1 MGRFLSAVL
10 RTKSNDLSAVYK
22 SAGWLPFLTESGDL
36 DMCSMTNTS
45 EKHEICYISANSAPR
60 LTKTINLLL
69 ELLFVK
75 PTLCSGVSVSSVVET
90 LKNTTFAKFRQY
102 FCKGDYAHIS
112 TFMCEVHRRQELEW
126 WYCELCTLENVKPM
140 QFDIFREDLC
150 KTLKIQVMVDQ
161 KNIKHNLNIAKD
173 IADPRHWVFLF
184 FLVPSLIIMPYF
196 RVQLT
201 KFLDKFIC

>member
-1 MGRFLSAVL
+1 MVPIYQTWATTTKDLPPATIIRRTTFLLWTFFSTMGRFLSAVL
-10 RTKSNDLSAVYK
+10 RTKSNDLPAVYK
-22 SAGWLPFLTESGDL
+22 SDGWLPFSGDL
-36 DMCSMTNTS
+36 DLCSMTNTS
-45 EKHEICYISANSAPR
+45 VKCEICYISANSAPR

-75 PTLCSGVSVSSVVET
+75 PTLCSGVLVSSVVES
-90 LKNTTFAKFRQY
+90 LKSFTSIFMRAIINV
-102 FCKGDYAHIS
+102 HIS

-161 KNIKHNLNIAKD
+161 KISNTI
-173 IADPRHWVFLF
+173 
-184 FLVPSLIIMPYF
+184 
-196 RVQLT
+196 
-201 KFLDKFIC
+201 